1 MARRIG
7 VMAAGRI
14 GRAAVDMLVHSYP
27 DSLHALVTTEPSF
40 REVLLPDHCRRFSW
54 GNVSEGS
61 AETLV
66 RCHLD
71 ILILAWWPH
80 LLKGPLLEV
89 APTILNTHPSL
100 LPHGRGKDPNFWAI
114 VEGLPFGVT
123 IHHVD
128 ATTDGGD
135 IAFQQEIPVTWED
148 TGATLYVRALAAMQE
163 LLQRSL
169 PVIVA
174 GQIPRIPQGSAR
186 APHRRRELDPASELH
201 LDDTIRVR
209 EFLNRLRARTFPP
222 HGACYF
228 TDGDSTFDV
237 RVEIVRRG

>member
-100 LPHGRGKDPNFWAI
+100 LPHGRGKDSEFLGDCGRIAVRRHDPPCRRYDRWGRHRFSAGNPGHVGGHRCHALR
-114 VEGLPFGVT
+114 EGFGC
-123 IHHVD
+123 D
-128 ATTDGGD
+128 ART
-135 IAFQQEIPVTWED
+135 AS
-148 TGATLYVRALAAMQE
+148 AL
-163 LLQRSL
+163 
-169 PVIVA
+169 VA
-174 GQIPRIPQGSAR
+174 GDCGGTNSSNPSRQ
-186 APHRRRELDPASELH
+186 
-201 LDDTIRVR
+201 
-209 EFLNRLRARTFPP
+209 RARTAP
-222 HGACYF
+222 
-228 TDGDSTFDV
+228 
-237 RVEIVRRG
+237 